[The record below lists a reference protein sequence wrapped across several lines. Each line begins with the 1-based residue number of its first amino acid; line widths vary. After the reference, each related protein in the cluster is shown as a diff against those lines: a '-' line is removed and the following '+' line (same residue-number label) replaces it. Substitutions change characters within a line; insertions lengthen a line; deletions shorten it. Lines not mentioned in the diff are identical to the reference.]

1 MRCAAP
7 RGHDIVDQS
16 MRRLFL
22 PLLAAG
28 LLLMQPAAE
37 ARDFRPGAGPRLQA
51 QEQPRNRGNGAQRS
65 ERKQR
70 ADPEQRKPGR
80 LTQEERREL
89 HRDLDRANREIYRR

>member
-1 MRCAAP
+1 MKNLLA
-7 RGHDIVDQS
+7 
-16 MRRLFL
+16 
-22 PLLAAG
+22 LLAAG

-37 ARDFRPGAGPRLQA
+37 ARDFRPGAGPRVQA
-51 QEQPRNRGNGAQRS
+51 QEQPRSRGNGAQRS

-70 ADPEQRKPGR
+70 ADSEQRKPGR

>member
-1 MRCAAP
+1 MCRSKGAD
-7 RGHDIVDQS
+7 DILDRS
-16 MRRLFL
+16 MRKLL
-22 PLLAAG
+22 PLIAAG

-51 QEQPRNRGNGAQRS
+51 QEQPGKRGGGSSKADRP
-65 ERKQR
+65 QR
-70 ADPEQRKPGR
+70 ADPDKGKPGR

>member
-1 MRCAAP
+1 MRRP
-7 RGHDIVDQS
+7 ERHDIVDQS
-16 MRRLFL
+16 MRRLL
-22 PLLAAG
+22 PSLLAAG

-37 ARDFRPGAGPRLQA
+37 ARDFRPGAGPRSQA
-51 QEQPRNRGNGAQRS
+51 QEQPHKRGNGAQRG

-70 ADPEQRKPGR
+70 ADPEQRRPGR